1 MNNLVIP
8 PSANWYE
15 TSILACARDNTLI
28 YGSRNDIVIIYDSPN
43 DQPSDVRII
52 PRAHSQKYV
61 SQYILTDY

>member
-15 TSILACARDNTLI
+15 ALILTCAPDNTLI
-28 YGSRNDIVIIYDSPN
+28 YGSRKDIVILYESSD

-52 PRAHSQKYV
+52 HRAHSQK
-61 SQYILTDY
+61 